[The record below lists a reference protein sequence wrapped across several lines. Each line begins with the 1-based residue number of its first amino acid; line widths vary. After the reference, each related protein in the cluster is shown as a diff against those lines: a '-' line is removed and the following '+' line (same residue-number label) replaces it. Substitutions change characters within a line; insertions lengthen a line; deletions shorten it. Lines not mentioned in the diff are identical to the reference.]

1 MKQVERISIEGA
13 SNELQSMSTR
23 MFDALVEAVVDIDKR
38 LVVVDA
44 GLHSDQELY
53 LMEHGS
59 AQNDLWGINL
69 WPENYGSEDF
79 IEFDSLIN
87 LRPQQGNRSRGG

>member
-1 MKQVERISIEGA
+1 
-13 SNELQSMSTR
+13 
-23 MFDALVEAVVDIDKR
+23 MFDALVKAVVDIDKR

-69 WPENYGSEDF
+69 WPENYGNEDF
-79 IEFDSLIN
+79 IEFDSLIS
-87 LRPQQGNRSRGG
+87 LRPQQGNRSRGVDDPNIQKRIRALIDEVVYE